1 MIEYRCPKCDVR
13 CEQSTCP
20 SCGSRADSKA
30 SIFWCENCNVPIW
43 NEVCDVCGT
52 KGKYISTD
60 IRPVFPQERLLFEIL
75 LGKPMAYA
83 NDSVWHI
90 GSRYVVNGK
99 TVVLPGKIITTSDS
113 DDIRKQLSEYAGQN
127 QRNCF
132 DSYIQKWIQCNHERY
147 QYITIEAMHAIQAA
161 ATSFTPANMFVSF
174 SGGKDST
181 VTSDLVIRALGNPSI
196 IHLYGDTTLE
206 FPDSE
211 RYVKRFRENN
221 RKTPFLISRNNDK
234 NFYEMCDIIGPPSR
248 VKRWCCT
255 IFKTGAITKK
265 IEKTFPGVKTI
276 LSFQGIRRNESNSR
290 NKYDR
295 MSRNS
300 KISKQV
306 MFSPVI
312 DWLDSDIWLYIL
324 TTGIDFNDAYRY
336 GYTRVGCWCCPNN
349 SGWSEFLSSIYM
361 PEQHK
366 AWQEQ
371 LIAFAKKVG
380 KPDPEEYVSSGSWK
394 ARQGGNGLDVSKRFV
409 ISFRPCAT
417 DETSF
422 NYSLIRPI
430 SEELY
435 ELFKPFG
442 NLNFE
447 LGNTRLGEVFVMD
460 RNDEPLLKIQGRI
473 GKNDVRITILKLP
486 LARAKRLHEAEMK
499 IKCQLAKYQ
508 ICLGCNACTSVCKHD
523 AIRITPG
530 PGEWH
535 TIKINNNAC
544 IHCGECINHFDG
556 GCYMRDVIRTS
567 NK

>member
-1 MIEYRCPKCDVR
+1 MIEYRCPKCDVH
-13 CEQSTCP
+13 CEQSICP
-20 SCGSRADSKA
+20 SCGSRADSKS
-30 SIFWCENCNVPIW
+30 SIYWCKTCNVPVW
-43 NEVCDVCGT
+43 SEECPVCGE
-52 KGKYISTD
+52 KAKYISTD
-60 IRPVFPQERLLFEIL
+60 VRPVFPQERLLLEIL
-75 LGKPMAYA
+75 LGKPMEFL
-83 NDSVWHI
+83 NDSVWHT
-90 GSRYVVNGK
+90 GTRYIINGNAV
-99 TVVLPGKIITTSDS
+99 TLPSKITSTADP
-113 DDIRKQLSEYAGQN
+113 DKIREQLSIYEEKN
-127 QRNCF
+127 QHSNF
-132 DSYIQKWIQCNHERY
+132 ETYVQKWIQCNHERY
-147 QYITIEAMHAIQAA
+147 QYITTEAMHAIQEAA
-161 ATSFTPANMFVSF
+161 ASFTPANMFVSF

-206 FPDSE
+206 FPESE
-211 RYVKRFRENN
+211 RYVKRFKENN
-221 RKTPFLISRNNDK
+221 RKTPFLVSRNNEK
-234 NFYEMCDIIGPPSR
+234 NFYDMCDIIGPPSR

-265 IEKTFPGVKTI
+265 IEKTFPGVKTL

-324 TTGIDFNDAYRY
+324 TSGIDFNDAYRY

-371 LIAFAKKVG
+371 LISFAKKVG
-380 KPDPEEYVSSGSWK
+380 KPDPEEYVTSGGWK

-409 ISFRPCAT
+409 IGFKPCAT
-417 DETSF
+417 DESSF

-430 SEELY
+430 SEEFY

-442 NLNFE
+442 KLNYE
-447 LGNTRLGEVFVMD
+447 LGNARLGEVYVMD

-473 GKNDVRITILKLP
+473 GKNEVRITILKLP
-486 LARAKRLHEAEMK
+486 LAKAKRLHEAEMK
-499 IKCQLAKYQ
+499 IKCQLSKYQ
-508 ICLGCNACTSVCKHD
+508 ICLGCDACTSVCKHD

-530 PGEWH
+530 PDEWH
-535 TIKINNNAC
+535 TIMINNNAC
-544 IHCGECINHFDG
+544 IHCGECVNHFDG